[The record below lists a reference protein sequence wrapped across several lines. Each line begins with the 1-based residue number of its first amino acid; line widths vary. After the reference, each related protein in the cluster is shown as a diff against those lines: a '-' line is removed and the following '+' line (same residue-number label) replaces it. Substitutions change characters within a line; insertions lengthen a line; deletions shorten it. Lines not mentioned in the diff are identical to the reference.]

1 MVRDRTLGLGRP
13 LVAGILNATPD
24 SFSDGG
30 GIPDV
35 ASGIAR
41 ARAMVRDGADLLDVG
56 GESTRPGAR
65 RVPEGEEIARV
76 VPLIRAI
83 AEGLPGVPISVDTV
97 RSRVARAA
105 LDAGAHI
112 INDVSGFRLDPDMA
126 CVCAM
131 ADAGVVLMHSRGDVE
146 RMASYDQ
153 ASYEGDVVE
162 VVRSELQK
170 GLDAAFAAGV
180 DPARVAVDP
189 GIGFSKRSE
198 HSLRLLANLHRIRRA
213 PR

>member
-1 MVRDRTLGLGRP
+1 
-13 LVAGILNATPD
+13 
-24 SFSDGG
+24 
-30 GIPDV
+30 
-35 ASGIAR
+35 
-41 ARAMVRDGADLLDVG
+41 
-56 GESTRPGAR
+56 
-65 RVPEGEEIARV
+65 V

-198 HSLRLLANLHRIRRA
+198 HSLRLLANLHRIRELGHPVMVGVSRKRFIGEITGRA
-213 PR
+213 APAERVAGTVAANVAALVGGAVIFRVHDVRENREALDVAWAVLRERASGG